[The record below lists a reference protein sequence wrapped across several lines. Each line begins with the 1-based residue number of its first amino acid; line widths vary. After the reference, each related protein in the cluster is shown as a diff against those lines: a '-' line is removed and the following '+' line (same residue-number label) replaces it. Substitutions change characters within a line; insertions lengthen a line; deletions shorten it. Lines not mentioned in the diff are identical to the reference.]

1 MEFDED
7 HSSTIEENPVLEPAL
22 SIIAKEADDVPVL
35 LAGEDAE
42 RNLIPATEIM
52 LADQL
57 LRLWLTTADQAE
69 AQKLLA
75 TLITEQAEPVV
86 KNIVSYK
93 LRTAAGYGRMLE
105 DAEDLCS
112 ENGGV
117 TLSTKKL
124 IEICIAGQREHN
136 LVVDVA

>member
-1 MEFDED
+1 M
-7 HSSTIEENPVLEPAL
+7 
-22 SIIAKEADDVPVL
+22 SIIAKESDEVPL
-35 LAGEDAE
+35 PLTGGDAE

-93 LRTAAGYGRMLE
+93 LRTGVGYGRMLE

-112 ENGGV
+112 EIILKVLTVLQQVKTVPPQQTIQAFRNYV
-117 TLSTKKL
+117 AV
-124 IEICIAGQREHN
+124 IAHNTCAEYLRPAPAPQR
-136 LVVDVA
+136 